1 VAGGD
6 GGPETVDSD
15 RFPCPAVVTVHDL
28 IHLRFPEHRTALE
41 IAYARRTVA
50 RALRSAA
57 RTLTVS
63 EATRRELAERFGHA
77 GARAVVVP
85 NAVDE
90 RFRAE
95 PPPAALAAA
104 MERLGLA
111 PGYLLFVGNPK
122 PHKNLP
128 ALLAAYAELAA
139 RRSDLPPLLLA
150 GGERDDAPAGGVRR
164 IGVVAEGDLPALYR
178 GARALVLPSLWE
190 GFGLPALEAMAS
202 GTPVVAAARGAL
214 PELVGDAGLLF
225 DPDDATALPAAL
237 ARIVDD
243 AALRAELARRGR
255 ERAAGYSWRETARA
269 TLAVYRDVL
278 AGARGER

>member
-1 VAGGD
+1 
-6 GGPETVDSD
+6 
-15 RFPCPAVVTVHDL
+15 
-28 IHLRFPEHRTALE
+28 
-41 IAYARRTVA
+41 
-50 RALRSAA
+50 
-57 RTLTVS
+57 
-63 EATRRELAERFGHA
+63 
-77 GARAVVVP
+77 
-85 NAVDE
+85 
-90 RFRAE
+90 
-95 PPPAALAAA
+95 